1 MFINIKHNK
10 LYIMGCKCKEA
21 AQAAQKYSDE
31 ETMNTKVDIA
41 RIIEKVM
48 TGFFIFLLL
57 IVVMPFIVVYVIIS
71 FVFKQ
76 TVNIKWIKKIINN
89 KNVTRE

>member
-1 MFINIKHNK
+1 
-10 LYIMGCKCKEA
+10 MGCKCKEA

>member
-1 MFINIKHNK
+1 
-10 LYIMGCKCKEA
+10 MGCKCKEA

-41 RIIEKVM
+41 RIIDKVM
-48 TGFFIFLLL
+48 TGIFIFLLL
-57 IVVMPFIVVYVIIS
+57 IVVMPFIVVYIIIS

>member
-1 MFINIKHNK
+1 
-10 LYIMGCKCKEA
+10 MGCKCKEA

-31 ETMNTKVDIA
+31 ETMNSKVDIA
-41 RIIEKVM
+41 RIIDKVM
-48 TGFFIFLLL
+48 TGIFIFLLL

>member
-1 MFINIKHNK
+1 
-10 LYIMGCKCKEA
+10 MGCKCKEA

-41 RIIEKVM
+41 RIIDKVM
-48 TGFFIFLLL
+48 SGIFIFLLL

-71 FVFKQ
+71 FVFGQ

>member
-1 MFINIKHNK
+1 
-10 LYIMGCKCKEA
+10 MGCKCKEA

-41 RIIEKVM
+41 RIIDKVM
-48 TGFFIFLLL
+48 TGIFIFLLL

>member
-1 MFINIKHNK
+1 
-10 LYIMGCKCKEA
+10 MGCKCKEV

-31 ETMNTKVDIA
+31 PTMEVKVDVA
-41 RIIEKVM
+41 KKIEKVIY
-48 TGFFIFLLL
+48 GIFILLLL
-57 IVVMPFIVVYVIIS
+57 IVVMPFIMIYVIIS

-76 TVNIKWIKKIINN
+76 SVNIKWIKKVFNN

>member
-1 MFINIKHNK
+1 
-10 LYIMGCKCKEA
+10 MGCKCKEA

-48 TGFFIFLLL
+48 TGIFIFLLL